1 MPNEIEFK
9 FKYNN
14 KTGEAKTAAY
24 SKSLREKI
32 GKSGKT
38 DPAAFLEK

>member
-1 MPNEIEFK
+1 MPNDVEFK

-32 GKSGKT
+32 GKSSNA
-38 DPAAFLEK
+38 DPAEFSEK